1 MRSHLCS
8 ALLLLAFSLGSGC
21 DHARSEP
28 ATGNTTGP
36 SSCHIALIDESHFP
50 TFSVRRDALAAVD
63 TVPGTRKAYFA
74 MGCFW
79 GSESMLGSLPGV
91 LGTRVGFSG
100 GTTPDPSYSNIGD
113 HVETVEV
120 TYDPKKVSYR
130 ELLDHFWAHHNARA
144 KPIFRQYASAIFCET
159 REEEKAAKAERAALQ
174 KKTETDKLLTAV
186 LPFKAF
192 YPASDHHQKYYLQQD
207 KALFKALQDQHLA
220 LNSVLATKLNS
231 VAGDDGD
238 RAQLADSL
246 SELGIEP
253 DVQAELF
260 RRARW
265 PEPR

>member
-1 MRSHLCS
+1 MCS
-8 ALLLLAFSLGSGC
+8 ALLLLALSLGCGC
-21 DHARSEP
+21 APARSEP
-28 ATGNTTGP
+28 AADKAVGA
-36 SSCHIALIDESHFP
+36 SSCHISLVDESHFP
-50 TFSVRRDALAAVD
+50 TFSVHRDALATVD
-63 TVPGTRKAYFA
+63 SLPGTRKAYFA

-100 GTTPDPSYSNIGD
+100 GTAPDPSYSNIGD

-120 TYDPKKVSYR
+120 TYDPQKVTYQQ
-130 ELLDHFWAHHNARA
+130 LLDHFWAHHNARA

-159 REEEKAAKAERAALQ
+159 PQEETEAKAERASLQ
-174 KKTETDKLLTAV
+174 EKGGTDKLLTAI

-192 YPASDHHQKYYLQQD
+192 YPASDNHQKYYLQQD
-207 KALFKALQDQHLA
+207 KALFKALQEQHLA

-231 VAGDDGD
+231 VAGADGD
-238 RAQLADSL
+238 RAQLARSL
-246 SELGIEP
+246 SELGLEP
-253 DVQAELF
+253 EVQAELF